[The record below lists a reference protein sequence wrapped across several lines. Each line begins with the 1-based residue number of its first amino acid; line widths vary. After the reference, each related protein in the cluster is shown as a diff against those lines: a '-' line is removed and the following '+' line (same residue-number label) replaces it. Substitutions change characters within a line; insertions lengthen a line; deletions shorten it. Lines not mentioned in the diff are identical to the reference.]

1 MKFSNRMRAGVALVA
16 CAAVGAAGGIA
27 GSAAAPSKTK
37 SKSSTASGSYPTD
50 KPGGRPG
57 RGGPHG
63 GPGGRAVHSEE
74 VVLNRAGTAF
84 ITETEDSGKVKSVSG
99 NDVTIT
105 EAIGSVTYKDVTV
118 TLPAGAKIVRN
129 GKTAAVG
136 DLKAGDFIH
145 VSQSSD
151 GTFVFAADATFR
163 PKGPGHRHGPGGP
176 GGPGPRPG
184 GPPGP

>member
-1 MKFSNRMRAGVALVA
+1 MKFSNRMRAGIAVAV
-16 CAAVGAAGGIA
+16 CAAVGVAGGIA

-37 SKSSTASGSYPTD
+37 AKSSAAGTYPTD
-50 KPGGRPG
+50 RPGGRG
-57 RGGPHG
+57 HHG
-63 GPGGRAVHSEE
+63 GPGGRAVHAEE
-74 VVLNRAGTAF
+74 VVLNKAGTAF

-99 NDVTIT
+99 QDVTIA
-105 EAIGSVTYKDVTV
+105 EGIGSVTYKDVTI
-118 TLPAGAKIVRN
+118 TLPAAAKIVRN

-151 GTFVFAADATFR
+151 GTFVFAGDASFR
-163 PKGPGHRHGPGGP
+163 PGRGPGHGRDHD
-176 GGPGPRPG
+176 GPRPL